1 MQWELNM
8 EGDLNLPVFKS
19 EPLPPSL
26 RTIDEI
32 DRWIEED
39 YILFFDRESYNTE
52 KKLCSVN
59 IPFVLP

>member
-1 MQWELNM
+1 M
-8 EGDLNLPVFKS
+8 EYELNLPVFKT

-32 DRWIEED
+32 DRWIEQD
-39 YILFFDRESYNTE
+39 FLLFFDREIYDRE

>member
-1 MQWELNM
+1 MEYEL
-8 EGDLNLPVFKS
+8 PIFKT

-32 DRWIEED
+32 EQWIKQD
-39 YILFFDRESYNTE
+39 YLLFFDRESYDRE

>member
-1 MQWELNM
+1 MRSELNM
-8 EGDLNLPVFKS
+8 EFDLNLPVFKS
-19 EPLPPSL
+19 EPLPPAL

-32 DRWIEED
+32 DHWIEED
-39 YILFFDRESYNTE
+39 YFLFFDRESYDRE

>member
-1 MQWELNM
+1 MQSELNM
-8 EGDLNLPVFKS
+8 EGDLNLPDFKTGQ
-19 EPLPPSL
+19 LPPSL

-39 YILFFDRESYNTE
+39 YLLFFDRESYDRE